1 MSWLVWR
8 QHRGQLAVAALVLAA
23 LTIVLVTSGIHIAAV
38 YRAALATCQ
47 RTNSC
52 DNLGPQVF
60 AGDGFYFDVV
70 NLALAAPLL
79 IGMFWGAPLVARET
93 GQSTHKLIWT
103 QAVTRR
109 QWLTAK
115 VTLAVLVAMVWGG
128 ILAALVTWWSG
139 PENAIDH
146 TRFYPGQFDL
156 QGLVPVAY
164 CLFAVTL
171 GTAAGTVIRRPIPAI
186 AATVAVFAGVRF
198 LLTEFA
204 RQHFMPPVSKA
215 LPVGSHLSLLTQNVW
230 TLSAHSIVR
239 AGHVLSPAGLPP
251 GCHGSAHFSCLNAA
265 GVRQVTIYQP
275 GSRYWAFQG
284 IESGIYALLGIG
296 LIALSF
302 TLISRRDA

>member
-1 MSWLVWR
+1 V
-8 QHRGQLAVAALVLAA
+8 
-23 LTIVLVTSGIHIAAV
+23 VLVTSGIHIAAV

-60 AGDGFYFDVV
+60 AGDGFYFGVV
-70 NLALAAPLL
+70 NLTLSAPLL
-79 IGMFWGAPLVARET
+79 
-93 GQSTHKLIWT
+93 
-103 QAVTRR
+103 
-109 QWLTAK
+109 
-115 VTLAVLVAMVWGG
+115 VTLAVLVAVVWGG

-139 PENAIDH
+139 PENAIDY

-164 CLFAVTL
+164 CLFAVAL
-171 GTAAGTVIRRPIPAI
+171 GIAAGTVIRRPIPAI
-186 AATVAVFAGVRF
+186 AATVAVFAGVRL

-204 RQHFMPPVSKA
+204 RQHFIPPVSTA
-215 LPVGSHLSLLTQNVW
+215 LPVGSHQSLLKQNVW
-230 TLSAHSIVR
+230 TLSAHTIVR
-239 AGHVLSPAGLPP
+239 AGHALSPAGLPP

-265 GVRQVTIYQP
+265 GVRQITIYQP
-275 GSRYWAFQG
+275 GNRYWAFQG

-302 TLISRRDA
+302 VLISFVLISRRDA